1 MYDTTTEMISGLLEG
16 AVEQLD
22 IPPALRAAAES
33 EYQSVGGWLADH
45 ADPGGDGWR
54 VYPQG
59 SFRLGTVVR
68 PEGVDEYDLDAV
80 CVRALD
86 KSQTTQ
92 AMLKGE
98 VGEVLD
104 RYLQARAGDPD
115 GPTAREERK
124 RCWTLNYPAPF
135 HIDVL
140 PALPN
145 PETQPHGILLTDRKL
160 RHWQYSNPIA
170 YANWFQD
177 RMRRELVQKQVRL
190 AEAERVPPERVPLHT
205 IKTTLQRVV
214 QVLKVHRNRYF
225 ADDLDSRPASILITT
240 LAAHAYQGEAS
251 LEQAVLDTVRA
262 MPGLVRYEDDRWLVP
277 NPVEPRENFAD
288 KWAEHHD
295 LASAFYDWLQRLE
308 EDLLNAAETE
318 GIDRAVVAL
327 SESFGEP
334 VTKAAAAIAEGYRS
348 EREGGALR
356 FSTMTGALS
365 LAGEV
370 PVRQH
375 GFYGKG

>member
-1 MYDTTTEMISGLLEG
+1 MYQTKTDIISNLLEG
-16 AVEQLD
+16 AVEELD
-22 IPPALRAAAES
+22 IPPELHHAAEL
-33 EYQSVGGWLADH
+33 EYESVGGWLADH
-45 ADPGGDGWR
+45 ADPGGEGWR

-68 PEGVDEYDLDAV
+68 PEGVDAYDLDAV
-80 CVRALD
+80 CLRALD

-92 AMLKGE
+92 ATLKGD

-104 RYLQARAGDPD
+104 RYRHARAGDPD
-115 GPTAREERK
+115 GPTAQEERK
-124 RCWTLNYPAPF
+124 RCWTLYYPAPF

-170 YANWFQD
+170 YATWFRDQ
-177 RMRRELVQKQVRL
+177 MSRELLRKQVRL
-190 AEAERVPPERVPLHT
+190 AEAERVPPEEVPLHT

-214 QVLKVHRNRYF
+214 QVLKVHRNRHF
-225 ADDLDSRPASILITT
+225 ADDLDRRPASILITT

-251 LEQAVLDTVRA
+251 LEQAVLETARA

-288 KWAEHHD
+288 KWAERED
-295 LASAFYDWLQRLE
+295 LVTAFYGWLERLE

-318 GIDRAVVAL
+318 GIDRAVVSL

-334 VTKAAAAIAEGYRS
+334 IRKAAAAIAEGYRT
-348 EREGGALR
+348 ERERGSLR
-356 FSTMTGALS
+356 FSTATGALS
-365 LAGEV
+365 LAGEL
-370 PVRQH
+370 PVRRH
-375 GFYGKG
+375 GFYGEG